1 MEASSNSDM
10 AIKPDMTAII
20 AYIDAGRDELHVKR
34 HTMEKC
40 ALHIEHYLDIPE
52 IVAAC
57 DAGEVQSWRDAAA
70 RARAWCDQYDS
81 DIL

>member
-1 MEASSNSDM
+1 MEASGDSNM
-10 AIKPDMTAII
+10 VTPNMTAII
-20 AYIDAGRDELHVKR
+20 AYIDAGQDDEVTRR

-40 ALHIEHYLDIPE
+40 ALHIEHYLAIPE

-57 DAGEVQSWRDAAA
+57 DAAEVQSWRDAAA